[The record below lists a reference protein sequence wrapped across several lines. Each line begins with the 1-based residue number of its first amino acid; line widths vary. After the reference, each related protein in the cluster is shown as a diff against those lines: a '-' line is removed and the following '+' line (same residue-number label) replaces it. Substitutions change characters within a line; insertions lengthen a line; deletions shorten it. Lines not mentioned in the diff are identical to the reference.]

1 MSVRFRAFKNVDI
14 VSEFKSQIPAFVRYN
29 VIGSISKL
37 KIKKLDK
44 RNYDFEGNRSFYN
57 IYEIM
62 AVVV

>member
-1 MSVRFRAFKNVDI
+1 MDI

-29 VIGSISKL
+29 VIGLISKP

-44 RNYDFEGNRSFYN
+44 GNYDFEGNRSFYN